1 MLTPDEEKYI
11 LTKAY
16 IPEHIPDL
24 MIPISK
30 GEPYLTEGYIY
41 FLKENWII
49 FIGYPL
55 NHDFTT
61 EDLEKTLNII
71 IKKHQPRYLWLIA
84 PEIPHSLIKSC
95 RERESDHYYRLDLD
109 GFEVKKDMLRA
120 IRKASKDLKVQ
131 RRRSILKEH
140 TELISEFI
148 EKEKPR
154 ALIRELFLSMEEYV
168 KISKD
173 AFVLSAFD
181 RNGRLTAFYVV
192 EMAAFSFATYVVG
205 CYSRENYIPHASDLL
220 FSEMV
225 NLAKEKGKGYIHLG
239 LGVNE
244 GIRRF
249 KEKWGGIPFLKY
261 EFCEYRQ
268 SGGIRMLDKMKI
280 LAEGPYREEKP

>member
-1 MLTPDEEKYI
+1 MLTSNEENYV
-11 LTKAY
+11 LNKAY

-24 MIPISK
+24 MVPISK
-30 GEPYLTEGYIY
+30 GEPFLVEGYIY

-55 NHDFTT
+55 NHDFKT
-61 EDLEKTLNII
+61 EDLEKALNIT
-71 IKKHQPRYLWLIA
+71 IKKHRPKYLWLIA
-84 PEIPHSLIKSC
+84 PEIPGPLIRSC
-95 RERESDHYYRLDLD
+95 RERESDNYYKLELS

-120 IRKASKDLKVQ
+120 IRKASKDLKVE
-131 RRRSILKEH
+131 RGRSISKEH
-140 TELISEFI
+140 KGLISEFI
-148 EKEKPR
+148 EKERPR

-168 KISKD
+168 KISKN
-173 AFVLSAFD
+173 AVVLSAFD
-181 RNGRLTAFYVV
+181 RNGGLTAFYVV
-192 EMAAFSFATYVVG
+192 EMGAFSFATYVVG

-261 EFCEYRQ
+261 EFCEYRP
-268 SGGIRMLDKMKI
+268 SGGIRMLDMMKM
-280 LAEGPYREEKP
+280 LAEGSFRKE